1 MANISCAKGYFSLFL
16 ITSEVGHVFIYV
28 LIIGVSFPVLW
39 VSIFLPIFKIGP
51 YFFLLKF
58 HRCIWCS
65 YFVLTNTCW
74 KYITLDYSL
83 CFYILKIVSPQKFLY
98 WQTSICLFYFI
109 NSAFFLKKSFS
120 RQKFAKII
128 YIFFRKFRSLYVSNP
143 PRIYFFGYVWCEPI

>member
-1 MANISCAKGYFSLFL
+1 MICQALKLWPTFRVQKGISAFSWLQVKSDMFLFMYSL
-16 ITSEVGHVFIYV
+16 LVFPFLCYGC
-28 LIIGVSFPVLW
+28 LS
-39 VSIFLPIFKIGP
+39 FLPIFKIGP

-83 CFYILKIVSPQKFLY
+83 CFYILKIVSSNTQKFLF

-109 NSAFFLKKSFS
+109 NSAFFFKEILSVTEICKDNLYFL
-120 RQKFAKII
+120 QK
-128 YIFFRKFRSLYVSNP
+128 V
-143 PRIYFFGYVWCEPI
+143 